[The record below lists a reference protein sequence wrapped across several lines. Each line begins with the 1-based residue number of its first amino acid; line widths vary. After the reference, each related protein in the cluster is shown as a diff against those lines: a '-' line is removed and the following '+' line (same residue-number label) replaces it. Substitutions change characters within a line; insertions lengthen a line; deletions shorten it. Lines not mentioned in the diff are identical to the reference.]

1 MSNDVV
7 ISKEL
12 RDKLMSLAWEAG
24 SVQLQNQLRTAPETV
39 SLEGVDE
46 FMASRQFHTM
56 GDYELLE
63 QHTAQDFV
71 DLIYLVSDLHR
82 LVAPVH
88 GGGGDT
94 RTLENIKTAIK
105 VILHHPEAVDYIRAY
120 AEQALSDLAHL
131 TTTQSAPS
139 VASRSIDLRSI
150 SANIATDTVDRA
162 GGQSAPMPSFP
173 TVEEIQSVILKHG
186 DAIGSLTLAE
196 HIFALIISRT
206 EGK

>member
-71 DLIYLVSDLHR
+71 DLIHLVSDLR
-82 LVAPVH
+82 RIVSPVQPSAVVS
-88 GGGGDT
+88 
-94 RTLENIKTAIK
+94 R
-105 VILHHPEAVDYIRAY
+105 EAVDLETATKDRDEMVTALKESVAMNKLNDGEWADNYF
-120 AEQALSDLAHL
+120 ENQSKQESHQALITRIERL
-131 TTTQSAPS
+131 
-139 VASRSIDLRSI
+139 
-150 SANIATDTVDRA
+150 
-162 GGQSAPMPSFP
+162 
-173 TVEEIQSVILKHG
+173 
-186 DAIGSLTLAE
+186 IG
-196 HIFALIISRT
+196 
-206 EGK
+206 